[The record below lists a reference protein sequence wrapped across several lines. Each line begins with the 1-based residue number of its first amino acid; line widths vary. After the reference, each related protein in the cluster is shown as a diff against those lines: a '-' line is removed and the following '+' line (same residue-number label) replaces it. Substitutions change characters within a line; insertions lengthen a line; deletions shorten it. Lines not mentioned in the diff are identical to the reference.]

1 MNEENVVKL
10 PSDSQLISSI
20 SNVVPHARHVAI
32 ISQSIYLDWL
42 LCCLILSDTINKIF
56 YQCKK
61 IEVLLE
67 QLVPSL
73 SIIPLSTLVVDI
85 TVKPSEAALTLP
97 DDEIASTVIK
107 YV

>member
-1 MNEENVVKL
+1 M
-10 PSDSQLISSI
+10 
-20 SNVVPHARHVAI
+20 
-32 ISQSIYLDWL
+32 
-42 LCCLILSDTINKIF
+42 LSDTINKIF
-56 YQCKK
+56 FLCKE

-85 TVKPSEAALTLP
+85 TVKPSDDALTLP
-97 DDEIASTVIK
+97 DDEVASTVIK